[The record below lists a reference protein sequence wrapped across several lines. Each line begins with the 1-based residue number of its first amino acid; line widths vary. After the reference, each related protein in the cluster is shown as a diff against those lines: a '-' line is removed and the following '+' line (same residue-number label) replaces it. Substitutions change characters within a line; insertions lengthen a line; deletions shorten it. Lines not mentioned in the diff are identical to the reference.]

1 MTYASAL
8 RGSSCTT
15 HQYQCINAIWL
26 TRIKRYMEAF
36 LLQCSLFRR
45 RCRNYDVECRC
56 RIVDIGDIDML
67 WVTWPSVG
75 DMHAFF
81 RHLNIAF
88 HPANQSWCTFHTM
101 ILMRITQFITTNAL
115 CSSPPNVK
123 LSIRD
128 LSQIST
134 TTLIFMKT
142 NYFRQDIWMNIWLQ
156 FHFQYIFERRV
167 DSVQTRHIFVPPQ
180 QYKI

>member
-1 MTYASAL
+1 MQYGSHVL
-8 RGSSCTT
+8 RD
-15 HQYQCINAIWL
+15 IWKL
-26 TRIKRYMEAF
+26 SLYIAY
-36 LLQCSLFRR
+36 CSKF
-45 RCRNYDVECRC
+45 NDVECRC

-101 ILMRITQFITTNAL
+101 ILMRITQFIITNAL
-115 CSSPPNVK
+115 VCSSPSNVK

-142 NYFRQDIWMNIWLQ
+142 NYFRQDIWMNGYTFTFNMYLRDELTLYRQDTFLFLLSNIK
-156 FHFQYIFERRV
+156 
-167 DSVQTRHIFVPPQ
+167 
-180 QYKI
+180 YKT

>member
-1 MTYASAL
+1 MTTASAL

-88 HPANQSWCTFHTM
+88 HPANQSWCTFHMM
-101 ILMRITQFITTNAL
+101 ILMRITQFIITNAL

-134 TTLIFMKT
+134 MAPIFQQY
-142 NYFRQDIWMNIWLQ
+142 NYFRQNSEENVT
-156 FHFQYIFERRV
+156 FTFIFLV
-167 DSVQTRHIFVPPQ
+167 LPQISFV
-180 QYKI
+180 K